1 MTWCVSFH
9 IQNKNYH
16 TNIVKIDFF
25 WKKIVGTTR
34 NAHRFHTFPC
44 SPCSAA
50 NTHWPNYESPNNL
63 AKVAQTRPM
72 QGYRIQDRF
81 KFWMP
86 RSAFRTPGTGYQ
98 IPGQSNLNFDIFN
111 RKQES
116 GILQLYFRF
125 QIPWIMDS
133 WLPYVRQWLYM
144 DIIWIGFSLRAI
156 FVWCWNENAQT
167 KQK

>member
-1 MTWCVSFH
+1 MALSA
-9 IQNKNYH
+9 Q
-16 TNIVKIDFF
+16 
-25 WKKIVGTTR
+25 
-34 NAHRFHTFPC
+34 
-44 SPCSAA
+44 SAA

-86 RSAFRTPGTGYQ
+86 HCAFRTPGTGYQ
-98 IPGQSNLNFDIFN
+98 IPGQSNLNFEIFN

-116 GILQLYFRF
+116 GILQLYFGI

-133 WLPYVRQWLYM
+133 
-144 DIIWIGFSLRAI
+144 
-156 FVWCWNENAQT
+156 
-167 KQK
+167 